1 MDVSN
6 RPTLILRYADVGIS
20 TYASLR
26 VVGLP
31 ERTATWVV
39 EETILLAAL
48 EEIAGALPDP
58 RGSESPLDALER
70 ALTRGAFT
78 DPESELML
86 AYRLGVLLI
95 GPEAWQLLD
104 AYADQAP
111 VLHIAPSARLGR
123 IPWGLLA
130 RPALRPDVT
139 AMLQAR
145 QDAITPDGPQ
155 PAVIPWP
162 DGALSVLSS
171 GVRLM
176 ELADVLMAVPANIA
190 RIRRVNQPRPQG
202 DPLLMLDPRVPGQRA
217 DSALGSVLGRP
228 SADTVLSRHYA
239 ELMCHRPVLPRVDS
253 AVELFRRTDTDRHWL
268 AAALAQRPG
277 RLVFVGHAS
286 VGDSAQHSDPDVGVG
301 HAERAALH
309 LACRSSVPGFADP
322 IGDHRPLTAADLLV
336 AGLTFPTRVALLAC
350 ASGGDYR
357 FDEATGLVAAMVL
370 GGAELVTATLWS
382 LPTSAGYRRFTDGPH
397 PDPMGAVIVA
407 VDKAHQEIADFDAAC
422 AVNRWQRTQLQRW
435 RTGDRLAD
443 PVYWAALAT
452 FAVGQAGGMHTA
464 TEDSSSRR

>member
-1 MDVSN
+1 MSN
-6 RPTLILRYADVGIS
+6 RPTLILRYADVGIA

-26 VVGLP
+26 VVGHP

-58 RGSESPLDALER
+58 RGAESPVDALER

-95 GPEAWQLLD
+95 GPEAWQLLE
-104 AYADQAP
+104 AYADRAP

-130 RPALRPDVT
+130 RPSLRPDVT

-162 DGALSVLSS
+162 DEALSALSS

-176 ELADVLMAVPANIA
+176 ELADVLMAIPANIA

-202 DPLLMLDPRVPGQRA
+202 DPLLLLDPRVPGQRA
-217 DSALGSVLGRP
+217 DSVLGSVLGRP

-239 ELMCHRPVLPRVDS
+239 ELMCNRTVFPRVDS

-268 AAALAQRPG
+268 AATLAQRPG

-286 VGDSAQHSDPDVGVG
+286 VGDGAQHSDTDAGVG

-309 LACRSSVPGFADP
+309 LACRSSVPGFANP

-357 FDEATGLVAAMVL
+357 FDEATGLVAAIVL

-382 LPTSAGYRRFTDGPH
+382 LPTSAGYRRFTDGAH
-397 PDPMGAVIVA
+397 PDPMGSVIVA
-407 VDKAHQEIADFDAAC
+407 VDTAHQEIADFDAAC
-422 AVNRWQRTQLQRW
+422 ALNRWQRAQLQRW

>member
-1 MDVSN
+1 MSD
-6 RPTLILRYADVGIS
+6 RPTLVLRYADVGIA

-26 VVGLP
+26 VVGHP
-31 ERTATWVV
+31 EHTATWVV

-48 EEIAGALPDP
+48 GEIAGALPDP
-58 RGSESPLDALER
+58 RGAESPADALER
-70 ALTRGAFT
+70 ALTRGAFA

-95 GPEAWQLLD
+95 GTEGWRLLD
-104 AYADQAP
+104 AYTDQAP
-111 VLHIAPSARLGR
+111 VLHIAPSPRLGR

-130 RPALRPDVT
+130 RPLLRPDVT

-145 QDAITPDGPQ
+145 QDAITPDGPRT
-155 PAVIPWP
+155 AVIPWP
-162 DGALSVLSS
+162 AGAPAALSS

-176 ELADVLMAVPANIA
+176 ELADLVMAVPANIA
-190 RIRRVNQPRPQG
+190 RIHRVNQPRPQG
-202 DPLLMLDPRVPGQRA
+202 DPLLLLDPRVPGQRA
-217 DSALGSVLGRP
+217 DSTLGSVLGRP

-239 ELMCHRPVLPRVDS
+239 ELMRNRSVLPRAES

-286 VGDSAQHSDPDVGVG
+286 VGDSAHDADAEAGVG
-301 HAERAALH
+301 RAERAALH
-309 LACRSSVPGFADP
+309 LACRSSVPGYADP

-336 AGLTFPTRVALLAC
+336 AELTFPTRVALLAC

-382 LPTSAGYRRFTDGPH
+382 LPTSAGYRRFTDGAH
-397 PDPMGAVIVA
+397 PDPMGTVIAA
-407 VDKAHQEIADFDAAC
+407 VDTAHQEITDFGAAC
-422 AVNRWQRTQLQRW
+422 AVNRWQRTELERW
-435 RTGDRLAD
+435 RAGDRLAA
-443 PVYWAALAT
+443 PVYWAALVS
-452 FAVGQAGGMHTA
+452 FAVGQAGGIHTA
-464 TEDSSSRR
+464 TEDSSSRK

>member
-1 MDVSN
+1 MEMSD
-6 RPTLILRYADVGIS
+6 RPALILRYADVGIA

-26 VVGLP
+26 VVGHP
-31 ERTATWVV
+31 ELTATWVV

-58 RGSESPLDALER
+58 RGSESPADALER

-78 DPESELML
+78 DPASELML

-95 GPEAWQLLD
+95 GSEGWQLLD

-130 RPALRPDVT
+130 RPMLRPDVT

-145 QDAITPDGPQ
+145 QDAITPGGPQ
-155 PAVIPWP
+155 PAAIPWP
-162 DGALSVLSS
+162 AGALTALSS
-171 GVRLM
+171 GVRLL
-176 ELADVLMAVPANIA
+176 ELADVVMAVPANIA

-202 DPLLMLDPRVPGQRA
+202 DPLLLLDPRVPGQRP

-239 ELMCHRPVLPRVDS
+239 ELMRNRTVLPRVES

-286 VGDSAQHSDPDVGVG
+286 VGDSAQPADPEAGVG

-309 LACRSSVPGFADP
+309 LACRSSVPGYADP

-336 AGLTFPTRVALLAC
+336 ADLTFPTRVALLAC

-382 LPTSAGYRRFTDGPH
+382 LPTSAGYRRFTDGAH
-397 PDPMGAVIVA
+397 PDPMGAVIAA
-407 VDKAHQEIADFDAAC
+407 VDTAHQEIADFDAAC
-422 AVNRWQRTQLQRW
+422 AVNRWQRAQLQRW
-435 RTGDRLAD
+435 RAGDRLAA

>member
-1 MDVSN
+1 MDVSH
-6 RPTLILRYADVGIS
+6 RPTLILRYADVGIA

-26 VVGLP
+26 VVGHP

-58 RGSESPLDALER
+58 RGSESPVDALER

-130 RPALRPDVT
+130 RPSLRPDVT

-162 DGALSVLSS
+162 GGALSALSS
-171 GVRLM
+171 GIRLM

-202 DPLLMLDPRVPGQRA
+202 VPLLILDPRVPGQRP

-239 ELMCHRPVLPRVDS
+239 ELMKSRTVLPRVDS
-253 AVELFRRTDTDRHWL
+253 AVELFRRTDTDRDWL
-268 AAALAQRPG
+268 AVTLAQRPG

-286 VGDSAQHSDPDVGVG
+286 VGDSAQHADAGVG

-309 LACRSSVPGFADP
+309 LACRSSVPGFANP

-336 AGLTFPTRVALLAC
+336 ADLTFPTRVALLAC

-382 LPTSAGYRRFTDGPH
+382 LPTSAGYRRFTDGAH
-397 PDPMGAVIVA
+397 SDPMGSVIAA
-407 VDKAHQEIADFDAAC
+407 VDTAHQEIADFDAAC

-435 RTGDRLAD
+435 RTGDRLAA